1 MVFSSF
7 ISEEAESWEEAG
19 SCEEEESWEEAES
32 GGGGVRNVALVR
44 RGSSRSIEP
53 SFNCLQ
59 EEERVLLQESRHFG
73 LP

>member
-1 MVFSSF
+1 M
-7 ISEEAESWEEAG
+7 
-19 SCEEEESWEEAES
+19 
-32 GGGGVRNVALVR
+32 GGGGVGNVALVR
-44 RGSSRSIEP
+44 RGSRRSIEP